1 MNVIM
6 AKRTWK
12 GGRGRLTLTWI
23 AFVALFFMLQPAN
36 TQAFAARYAQGPATE
51 AGQERQEREQ
61 EARDREQEKKEQE
74 QEKAEHMQELYDDG
88 RSSLD
93 EEDYGD
99 ALQKFTELAQLR
111 GPLTD
116 AALYWKAYA
125 ENKQGKRETALGTI
139 AELKKSFPQ
148 SRWKKDAEALE
159 IEVRQGSGQAV
170 NPESTNDADLKALA
184 LRGIMNNDPQR
195 GIQILEK
202 DLNGTASPKEK
213 SKYLFVLAQTGSPEA
228 MEVLLKIAREG
239 NNPELQRK
247 AVEYLGIFG
256 GKRSGDALAEIYAK
270 STDAGVKQAVLH
282 SYFIS
287 GNRERL
293 MALAKSE
300 SHEELKRE
308 AIRSLGLAGG
318 HEELQ
323 QLYQTE
329 TSVDA
334 KKEIL
339 QALFLSGD
347 SQKLAQA
354 AQEEKNPEL
363 RRAAVRSLGLMGAKS
378 SELQTIYA
386 RETDRGV
393 KEEVLNAYFIGGN
406 ASGLVAVARGEK
418 DPGLKKKAVEKLSLM
433 GSKEANDYL
442 MEILQK

>member
-1 MNVIM
+1 MNGSMHIKNCKG
-6 AKRTWK
+6 APTW
-12 GGRGRLTLTWI
+12 LALIWI
-23 AFVALFFMLQPAN
+23 GIAALLFMLHPAS
-36 TQAFAARYAQGPATE
+36 TPAFAARYAQGPATDAE
-51 AGQERQEREQ
+51 QERQEREQ

-74 QEKAEHMQELYDDG
+74 QEKAEHMQELYNDG

-93 EEDYGD
+93 EENYGD
-99 ALQKFTELAQLR
+99 ALQKFTDLVQMR

-125 ENKQGKRETALGTI
+125 ENKQGKREAALATI

-170 NPESTNDADLKALA
+170 NPDSTNDADLKALA
-184 LRGIMNNDPQR
+184 LHGIMNNDPQR
-195 GIQILEK
+195 GIQIIEK
-202 DLNGTASPKEK
+202 NLNGTASPKEK
-213 SKYLFVLAQTGSPEA
+213 AKYLFILAQTGSPEA
-228 MEVLLKIAREG
+228 MGMLVKIARDG

-247 AVEYLGIFG
+247 AVEYLGMFG
-256 GKRSGDALAEIYAK
+256 GKRSGDALADIYAK
-270 STDAGVKQAVLH
+270 TNDAGIKQAVLH

-287 GNRERL
+287 GDRERL
-293 MALAKSE
+293 MALAKNE
-300 SHEELKRE
+300 THEELKRE

-318 HEELQ
+318 HTELQ

-329 TSVDA
+329 TSVEV

-378 SELQTIYA
+378 PELQSIYA

-406 ASGLVAVARGEK
+406 SSALVAIARSEK
-418 DPGLKKKAVEKLSLM
+418 DPALKKKAVEKLSLM